1 MTYGFAGYLG
11 VAKEVTWGTPVA
23 ATAFFEALSENIVT
37 NMDRFDVK
45 NIVGGAMYE
54 ADDEGGL
61 LRYQGEIVAA
71 AHPQILGHFL
81 RAALGIQSLTIVGS
95 SYFKYDYI
103 PTPTDIGSYH
113 ALPAY
118 SVEIYRDVT
127 TAEWYGGAQI
137 QRLVLATAPNQ
148 DLRMTTTFI
157 AKTRTTAARQAVIT
171 FPTSPIGVFKFDT
184 SSISLGGVAVDRFES
199 FSLTFDNQLE
209 GIPTLNNTREIARIH
224 RNGPQLVRLNATV
237 GFYDMS
243 DLNTFI
249 NQTEQR
255 VTFNITK
262 PNSFA
267 LLIDIPR
274 AIFSSFPVRLAGR
287 NRVTV
292 DFEMIGRFSQSSSYA
307 VRMTLTTVNT
317 F

>member
-1 MTYGFAGYLG
+1 VTYGFAGYLG

-23 ATAFFEALSENIVT
+23 ATHFFEALSENIVT
-37 NMDRFDVK
+37 NMDRFDAK
-45 NIVGGAMYE
+45 NIVGGKMYE

-61 LRYQGEIVAA
+61 LRYQGEIVTA
-71 AHPQILGHFL
+71 AHPEMMGHFL
-81 RAALGIQSLTIVGS
+81 RAALGVQSTTVVLSG
-95 SYFKYDYI
+95 FLHRHEYI

-113 ALPAY
+113 ALPPY

-137 QRLVLATAPNQ
+137 QRLVMGTAPNQ
-148 DLRMTTTFI
+148 DLRMTMGFI
-157 AKTRTTAARQAVIT
+157 AKTRTTAARQTTIT
-171 FPTSPIGVFKFDT
+171 FPTSPIGIFKFDT

-199 FSLTFDNQLE
+199 F
-209 GIPTLNNTREIARIH
+209 
-224 RNGPQLVRLNATV
+224 
-237 GFYDMS
+237 YDMT

-255 VTFNITK
+255 ITFNITK

-274 AIFSSFPVRLAGR
+274 AIFATFPVRLAGR

-292 DFEMIGRFSQSSSYA
+292 DFEMRGRYSQSSAYA
-307 VRMTLTTVNT
+307 VKLTLTTVNT